1 MANLNE
7 KFLVCVDARR
17 EVNEMRLK
25 LIGWDKALMDKLCKA
40 KMNIGNPPLPLE
52 PTKKR
57 KDSPLNPDTWENIS
71 WPFVFRDANHKSG
84 TDAEESKEVLDAPEE
99 RMGDGNVR
107 VIYFVLNGHPQ
118 CIQILRDFS
127 KHGIRASC
135 MLEVFCCLT
144 HAYLSDKHIR
154 VCPNRVVQ
162 DFMDLHKEVFCP
174 FESHS
179 WQIHLGTG
187 DAIDKCTPVDP
198 TFVF

>member
-7 KFLVCVDARR
+7 KFLVCVDATRR
-17 EVNEMRLK
+17 MHEIRLK
-25 LIGWDKALMDKLCKA
+25 LIRDEEALISELCKA

-52 PTKKR
+52 PIKKR
-57 KDSPLNPDTWENIS
+57 RDSPLNPDAWESIS
-71 WPFVFRDANHKSG
+71 WPFVFRDANHKAG
-84 TDAEESKEVLDAPEE
+84 TDVEESKEVLDEPEE
-99 RMGDGNVR
+99 SMGDGDVR

-127 KHGIRASC
+127 KHGIIASR

-144 HAYLSDKHIR
+144 HAYISDKYIR
-154 VCPNRVVQ
+154 VRPNRVVQ
-162 DFMDLHKEVFCP
+162 DFMDLYKEVFCP

-179 WQIHLGTG
+179 WQIHLGFG
-187 DAIDKCTPVDP
+187 DAIDKCTPVGP